1 MLACGPFTANN
12 ELSYEALKDLMAV
25 VQKDKPHCLI
35 LSGPFV
41 NQNHEDITSG
51 DLRYRD
57 QNTGKLDFLDYAGL
71 FTKVMDYI
79 YSKLDKSTKLVVIPS
94 TNEINHIYPMP

>member
-1 MLACGPFTANN
+1 MTACGPFTANN
-12 ELSYEALKDLMAV
+12 ELSHEALKDLMAV

-57 QNTGKLDFLDYAGL
+57 SQGQMKFLDYAGL

-79 YSKLDKSTKLVVIPS
+79 
-94 TNEINHIYPMP
+94 